1 MARQVRTT
9 GVVDATSLEAILAP
23 RDDLI
28 LERGD
33 GPGRFTIADG
43 PFHEYERR
51 VVTSDAGDGRVAV
64 EQTIRYR
71 AALPFFGAM
80 FRRPIAKELRRLPDG
95 TQRWPWWWPPER
107 QSARI
112 SEMVALLCGLAFV
125 VGYAT
130 AVMTQTMTFAV
141 DDFGVSDASQGN
153 ALAAIRIGVLMSL
166 GLLAVADRRGRRV
179 VLLGTVSAACVAA
192 AIGSLAPDIY
202 WLTGTQTVTR
212 GLATTASILLGV
224 VAAEEVG
231 SRSRAYAVSVLVMSG
246 GAGALVAVMLLPL
259 ADIAAW
265 SWRLLFLVPLLFL
278 PLCRSVA
285 RVLPESRRFV
295 AAESTDE
302 DDELRK
308 QPAARRHF
316 RNRLLLLAVS
326 GYVYAA
332 FQAPT
337 NQLLNDFLKDERG
350 FSAANISGFRLATS
364 LPGILGIVIGGKLAE
379 VHGRRAVGALAVFIG
394 ATTTV
399 ATYNSEGLTMWL
411 VSIVSIVFV
420 AATVPALGVYGP
432 ELFPTSLRG
441 RANAVITTVTVVGS
455 ATGLVLAG
463 QLDEHYGGLGPRGRV
478 ARRRAA
484 GGGGPGGVPL
494 SRDRPPRARGHQPR
508 GRADRGLP
516 RLSRWGQV
524 GPKVQAIVGPWLNRT
539 AQP

>member
-1 MARQVRTT
+1 MTARAVI
-9 GVVDATSLEAILAP
+9 DASELAPILAT

-28 LERGD
+28 LEREI
-33 GPGRFTIADG
+33 GPGHFEIVDG
-43 PFHEYERR
+43 PFHEYERT
-51 VVTSDAGDGRVAV
+51 VVASEADDGRVTV
-64 EQTIRYR
+64 EQMIRYR
-71 AALPFFGAM
+71 TALPFFGRI
-80 FRRPIAKELRRLPDG
+80 FRRAIRNELRRLPDG
-95 TQRWPWWWPPER
+95 VQRWPWWWPPER

-112 SEMVALLCGLAFV
+112 SQMVALLCGLAFV

-130 AVMTQTMTFAV
+130 SVTTQTMTFAV
-141 DDFGVSDASQGN
+141 DDFGVSDAAQGN

-179 VLLGTVSAACVAA
+179 VLLGTVTAACIAA
-192 AIGSLAPDIY
+192 AVGSLAPSIY
-202 WLTGTQTVTR
+202 WLTGTQTITR

-231 SRSRAYAVSVLVMSG
+231 PRSRAYAVSVLVMTG
-246 GAGALVAVMLLPL
+246 GAGALVAAMLLPL
-259 ADIAAW
+259 ADIALW

-302 DDELRK
+302 DDELRR
-308 QPAARRHF
+308 QPEARRHF
-316 RNRLLLLAVS
+316 RNRLLLLAFS
-326 GYVYAA
+326 GFVYAA

-350 FSAANISGFRLATS
+350 FSAANISGFRLATT
-364 LPGILGIVIGGKLAE
+364 LPGVLGIVIGGKLAE
-379 VHGRRAVGALAVFIG
+379 VHGRRAVGAIAVFIG
-394 ATTTV
+394 ASTTV
-399 ATYNSEGLTMWL
+399 ITYNSEGLAMWL
-411 VSIVSIVFV
+411 VSIASIVFV

-463 QLDEHYGGLGPRGRV
+463 QLDEHYDGLGPAV
-478 ARRRAA
+478 AWLGIA
-484 GGGGPGGVPL
+484 PL
-494 SRDRPPRARGHQPR
+494 VVMALVVFLYPETAHRELEDINPEDAP
-508 GRADRGLP
+508 
-516 RLSRWGQV
+516 
-524 GPKVQAIVGPWLNRT
+524 IVGFLD
-539 AQP
+539 